1 MKLTL
6 EEATEYAEKAD
17 RILLDLHQRIDQ
29 LKGRLVRGPVGSL
42 GFRTVAAVADHMKM
56 RELQIAEARALVND
70 LESTHT
76 DSAMVLESARR
87 IGIIK

>member
-6 EEATEYAEKAD
+6 EEATEYANKAD
-17 RILLDLHQRIDQ
+17 QILMDLHQRIDQ
-29 LKGRLVRGPVGSL
+29 LRGKLVRGPVGSL
-42 GFRTVAAVADHMKM
+42 GFRTVSDVVIHMKM
-56 RELQIAEARALVND
+56 RELQIATARETISE

-87 IGIIK
+87 LGIIK